1 MKPLLQ
7 RRGAIW
13 LAVFALFLAGLACR
27 SAIFSRPHQETDE
40 WIYRALVQQLDAGR
54 GYTLQ
59 GHPLLEEGYIVR
71 ETYGKSLF
79 FHPPGGLGFFWIM
92 HRFFGERGFG
102 LAQLV
107 SYTLFF
113 WAMMLL
119 AKLVLD
125 PMSNLQAILT
135 ASLSAFTPIMT
146 HVTARFWLDGP
157 LLAAATGAAAL
168 FLLAYRR
175 EKLLWACA
183 AGVLLGYAAL
193 IKPTAILILPGL
205 IALAWA
211 IGPRNSWRTLTVYS
225 LFLLAIAACCLLP
238 WEVYRWTV
246 VGNPFAISPGRPA
259 PELVASNRYVYFL
272 TVVRSPWSYLSLLPR
287 VVWTVVPSLVLLAL
301 QWPVAAVRRT
311 GLALF
316 IWIAFVLAVN
326 IGLGFMGYSKLL
338 RYVILVTPA
347 TILLLSW
354 VVGSAW
360 ERLNSGLPLPGGKVV
375 TWALLAIA
383 VAGVTLEIVQGIKT
397 PLVETSDLI
406 LPLWGR
412 E

>member
-1 MKPLLQ
+1 MKLLLS

-13 LAVFALFLAGLACR
+13 LAVFALFLAGLACWLT
-27 SAIFSRPHQETDE
+27 IFSRAHQEGDE

-92 HRFFGERGFG
+92 HRFFGETGFG

-107 SYTLFF
+107 SYTVFF
-113 WAMMLL
+113 WAIMLL

-125 PMSNLQAILT
+125 PMSNLQAIVT

-157 LLAAATGAAAL
+157 LLAAATGAVAL
-168 FLLAYRR
+168 FLLAYKR

-205 IALAWA
+205 VALAWA
-211 IGPRNSWRTLTVYS
+211 VGPRNSWRTLTIYT
-225 LFLLAIAACCLLP
+225 LFVLGIAACFLLP

-259 PELVASNRYVYFL
+259 PELVATNRYVYFL

-287 VVWTVVPSLVLLAL
+287 VVWTVVPSLLLLAF
-301 QWPVAAVRRT
+301 QWPIPAVRRI
-311 GLALF
+311 GLALL

-326 IGLGFMGYSKLL
+326 IGLGFVGYSKLL
-338 RYVILVTPA
+338 RYVILLTPA
-347 TILLLSW
+347 TILLFSL

-360 ERLNSGLPLPGGKVV
+360 ERLASGQSLPGGKIV
-375 TWALLAIA
+375 TSALLALA
-383 VAGVTLEIVQGIKT
+383 LVGGTLEIVQGIKN
-397 PLVETSDLI
+397 PLEKTSDLI

>member
-7 RRGAIW
+7 LRGAIW

-27 SAIFSRPHQETDE
+27 LTIFSRPHQEGDE

-79 FHPPGGLGFFWIM
+79 FHPPGGLGFFWLM
-92 HRFFGERGFG
+92 HRFFGETGFG
-102 LAQLV
+102 LAQLI

-119 AKLVLD
+119 AKLVLE

-157 LLAAATGAAAL
+157 LLAAATAAAAL
-168 FLLAYRR
+168 FLLGCRR
-175 EKLLWACA
+175 QKLLWACA

-211 IGPRNSWRTLTVYS
+211 TGPRNSWRTLTVYT
-225 LFLLAIAACCLLP
+225 LLLLGTTACFLLP
-238 WEVYRWTV
+238 WEIYRWTI
-246 VGNPFAISPGRPA
+246 VGNPLAISPGRPA
-259 PELVASNRYVYFL
+259 PELVETNRYVYFL

-287 VVWTVVPSLVLLAL
+287 VVWTVVPSLILFAF
-301 QWPVAAVRRT
+301 QWPAGTIRRI
-311 GLALF
+311 GLALL

-326 IGLGFMGYSKLL
+326 IGLGFMGYSKVL

-347 TILLLSW
+347 TILLFSL
-354 VVGSAW
+354 VVGSTW
-360 ERLNSGLPLPGGKVV
+360 ERLTSRVSPPGGRILIY
-375 TWALLAIA
+375 ALLGIA
-383 VAGVTLEIVQGIKT
+383 LAGATLEIAQGAMT
-397 PLVETSDLI
+397 PLVKTSDLI